1 MEFGSFVARQDQGL
15 ACSARLVIVNNLASE
30 PRLVNSRVWGSGRDG
45 ESDGDRED
53 QQGQS
58 GYDGDVTKLKAK
70 ETRRRL
76 WETLYQSELRQEA
89 NYERRNKEYE
99 T

>member
-1 MEFGSFVARQDQGL
+1 MNAEPLLRWMHGDEEGVYSTKRTPGTWRLPVPITSFQNVR
-15 ACSARLVIVNNLASE
+15 E
-30 PRLVNSRVWGSGRDG
+30 TGRDG

-70 ETRRRL
+70 ETRLRL
-76 WETLYQSELRQEA
+76 
-89 NYERRNKEYE
+89 
-99 T
+99 